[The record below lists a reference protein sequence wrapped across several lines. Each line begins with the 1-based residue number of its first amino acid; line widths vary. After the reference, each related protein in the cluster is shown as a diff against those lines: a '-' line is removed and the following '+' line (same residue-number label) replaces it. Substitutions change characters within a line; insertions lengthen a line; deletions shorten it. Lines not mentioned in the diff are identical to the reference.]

1 MTLSSHAALILVDV
15 QQGFDHP
22 THWGT
27 RNSPQ
32 AEERIAELLSAW
44 RKTKRLVVHVH
55 HHSGSSQSPLHPS
68 QAQGIAPKPCAQPIQ
83 GEPIIIKQ
91 VNSGFIGTNL
101 ELLLR
106 EHQIEQVVLCG
117 FTTPHCV
124 STTTR
129 MASNLGFE
137 SYVVADATVAY
148 STIGYDGVE
157 YSAEAVHQSALAHL
171 HQEFATVLVLATLL
185 PKL

>member
-1 MTLSSHAALILVDV
+1 MPLAPDAALILVDV

-27 RNSPQ
+27 RNNPH
-32 AEERIAELLSAW
+32 AEDRISELLSAW
-44 RKTKRLVVHVH
+44 RASQRPIVHIH
-55 HHSGSSQSPLHPS
+55 HHSVLPQSPLHPS
-68 QAQGIAPKPCAQPIQ
+68 QAQGVAPKPCAHPLE

-101 ELLLR
+101 EQWLHAHHIQQL
-106 EHQIEQVVLCG
+106 VLCG

-137 SYVVADATVAY
+137 AYVVADATVAY

-157 YSAEAVHQSALAHL
+157 HSAEAVHQSALAHL
-171 HQEFATVLVLATLL
+171 HQEFATVLALSTLL